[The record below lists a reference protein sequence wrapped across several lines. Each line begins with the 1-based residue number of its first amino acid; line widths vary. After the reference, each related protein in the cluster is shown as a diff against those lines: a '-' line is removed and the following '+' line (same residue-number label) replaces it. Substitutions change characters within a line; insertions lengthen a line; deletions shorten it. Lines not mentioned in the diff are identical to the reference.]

1 MARRFSACISLAF
14 ISALLLATVACR
26 EAEQSGYPS
35 QISPAELA
43 ERIGAGDGPLI
54 LDVRSPEEYM
64 AGHIPGA
71 ANVPHTQLAFR
82 VDELGVGKSDEVVV
96 YCQSGAR
103 AGRAKQALIRAG
115 YTKARD
121 LQGHMR
127 AWRQGGY
134 PTE

>member
-1 MARRFSACISLAF
+1 MARRSSACISLAL

-43 ERIGAGDGPLI
+43 ERIGDRDGPLI

-71 ANVPHTQLAFR
+71 ASVPHTQLAFR
-82 VDELGVGKSDEVVV
+82 VNELGVGRSDEVVV
-96 YCQSGAR
+96 YCR
-103 AGRAKQALIRAG
+103 AGDRAGHAKQVLIRAG
-115 YTKARD
+115 YSKVLD

-127 AWRQGGY
+127 TWRQGGY
-134 PTE
+134 PIE